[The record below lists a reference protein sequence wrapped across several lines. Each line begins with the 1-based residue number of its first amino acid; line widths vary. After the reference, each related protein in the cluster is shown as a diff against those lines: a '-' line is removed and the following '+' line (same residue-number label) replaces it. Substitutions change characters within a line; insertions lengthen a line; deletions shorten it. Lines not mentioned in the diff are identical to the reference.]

1 MNGIYGLSSGGL
13 SRTATLQSYLESRLR
28 QRLDANGYLEYAM
41 IWKSWDMRS
50 GPPICALRARARPI
64 SDSGFTGWPTTR
76 ESDGDKGVRSNEEAY
91 REANRRKNGYDLCTA
106 AQLSGWATPTSRDHK
121 DGGSTLENT
130 PVNALLGRQ
139 VQLAG
144 WPSPKAQEDG
154 RTLEQYEAGR
164 MRGYAMRQ
172 GKTAGGPSAK
182 QGTLSIAV
190 QLCGWASP
198 CTPNGG
204 RSMDP
209 DKMSSTGTTLDGRKH
224 TVSLEHQVRFA
235 GWASPAAGNGDR
247 GGSLKQAMEKTRPSG
262 ASIGTTLEHQVQ
274 ISEYVVSTTDS
285 TSSIAPTAKRG
296 ALNPAHFRWL
306 MGYPP
311 EWDVCG
317 VTATASYPRS
327 QRRSS
332 KRSASV
338 EIT

>member
-1 MNGIYGLSSGGL
+1 MRYSWPAGLKVSLYGPAVVLVSRSAWQVSRREWKMNDTYGPSYGVL
-13 SRTATLQSYLESRLR
+13 SRTATLQSCLENRLR
-28 QRLDANGYLEYAM
+28 QKLDANGSLEYAM
-41 IWKSWDMRS
+41 IWKYWDMQS

-76 ESDGDKGVRSNEEAY
+76 GSDGDNGVRSDEVAY

-106 AQLSGWATPTSRDHK
+106 AQLASWVTPTSRDHK
-121 DGGSTLENT
+121 DGRSTLENT

-144 WPSPKAQEDG
+144 W
-154 RTLEQYEAGR
+154 
-164 MRGYAMRQ
+164 
-172 GKTAGGPSAK
+172 
-182 QGTLSIAV
+182 
-190 QLCGWASP
+190 ASP
-198 CTPNGG
+198 CTPNGV

-209 DKMSSTGTTLDGRKH
+209 DKMSSTGMTLDGRKH

-274 ISEYVVSTTDS
+274 MSEYVVSGPTS
-285 TSSIAPTAKRG
+285 TSSAAPTTKRG
-296 ALNPAHFRWL
+296 ALNPAHSRWL

-327 QRRSS
+327 PRRSS
-332 KRSASV
+332 KRSATV
-338 EIT
+338 PVA